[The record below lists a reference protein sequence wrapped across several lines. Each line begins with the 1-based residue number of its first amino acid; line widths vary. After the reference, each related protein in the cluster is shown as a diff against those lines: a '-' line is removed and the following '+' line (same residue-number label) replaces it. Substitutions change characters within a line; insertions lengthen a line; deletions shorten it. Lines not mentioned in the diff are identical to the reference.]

1 MVDDTVV
8 SSQGESLFDPEFAT
22 EGPALT
28 FQDQGT
34 GNLWVCAIDAAK
46 GTWTPLNGKQTLVDQ
61 RLSLFAGT
69 LQGPEWAI
77 DSGGSRIVY
86 TKNVRGVPAIGV
98 AKRVENGWQTFVHF
112 TVSNSKTSR
121 EQTVRGNADVWLAE
135 ISNAGKILWFRQVN
149 DPKTTRI
156 KDSEVLVTDSTGLHL
171 LRRNS
176 FEWRTPHSPVRQWDN
191 Q

>member
-8 SSQGESLFDPEFAT
+8 SSQEESLFDPEYAT

-34 GNLWVCAIDAAK
+34 GNLWVCPIDAAK

-61 RLSLFAGT
+61 RLSLFAAT

-86 TKNVRGVPAIGV
+86 TKNVRRVPAIGV
-98 AKRVENGWQTFVHF
+98 AKRVENGWQTFLHF
-112 TVSNSKTSR
+112 TVSNSKTSK
-121 EQTVRGNADVWLAE
+121 EQSVRGKADVWLAE

-156 KDSEVLVTDSTGLHL
+156 KDSEVLVTDSTA
-171 LRRNS
+171 
-176 FEWRTPHSPVRQWDN
+176 
-191 Q
+191 